1 METKRNRSCR
11 QGSIRAVQWV
21 GGGNYGTPVPRD
33 YSKKQNRK
41 ERQLALRTALTEKV
55 NDKELIAVENLT

>member
-1 METKRNRSCR
+1 METKGTGRAR

-33 YSKKQNRK
+33 YSKNKTVRK
-41 ERQLALRTALTEKV
+41 D
-55 NDKELIAVENLT
+55 N